1 MRLAKERVHHM
12 AESVIARLHELGFLD
27 VTGDRKAL
35 RDSLEQT
42 MTEELGV
49 EDRLNAEVRRT
60 ADRAGTGR
68 LPEDVHDDQ
77 AEAGA

>member
-35 RDSLEQT
+35 RDSLE
-42 MTEELGV
+42 
-49 EDRLNAEVRRT
+49 
-60 ADRAGTGR
+60 
-68 LPEDVHDDQ
+68 
-77 AEAGA
+77 